1 MRPVATHAAWS
12 VCPPSA
18 EQREAV
24 AAPAEGGPPARRKT
38 DNITPISDQTTSRL
52 AVTLILTLLI
62 LTLIPVTLNLVP
74 SGAGALFT
82 GFSRSAT
89 NAGRGRAALP
99 NGRRERRQHED
110 ADETV
115 CDGQVDNECV
125 THGRPQLARPEDDC

>member
-74 SGAGALFT
+74 SGAGALLR
-82 GFSRSAT
+82 GFPDPPPTPAEGGPRPVSYT
-89 NAGRGRAALP
+89 HLTLP
-99 NGRRERRQHED
+99 
-110 ADETV
+110 TIYSV
-115 CDGQVDNECV
+115 
-125 THGRPQLARPEDDC
+125 